1 MNLHLLSVELR
12 KEEQIEMFETVLG
25 TNYDDYF

>member
-12 KEEQIEMFETVLG
+12 KEEQTEMFETVLG